1 MNLSELKRTV
11 RQALRED
18 KAWSD
23 VTTRALRHGGGRGEA
38 VIRARGAGIL
48 AGGPAAR
55 AAFQIRDPSLIVKT
69 LVSEG
74 SGVRPG
80 QSVLRVRGPLGSILS
95 AERTAL
101 NLLSRLSG
109 IATLTRK
116 FARAVRGTGAPI
128 YDTRKTTPGL
138 RTLEKYAVKTGGG
151 RNHRMDLS
159 SAVLLKD
166 NHLRAMKRSGDSP
179 RECLRRLRKSRF
191 KNKVVEMEAQNL
203 KEVWEAV
210 SAGVDVILLDN
221 LSPVVLKK
229 AMRLITAAREAR
241 GGPLPKAEVSG
252 GVTLSNVRRVAALGP
267 DRISVG
273 TITHSAA
280 AMDFNLDIL

>member
-1 MNLSELKRTV
+1 MKPSEFARIVKQTL
-11 RQALRED
+11 QED
-18 KAWSD
+18 RAWND

-38 VIRARGAGIL
+38 VIRARASGVL

-55 AAFQIRDPSLIVKT
+55 AAFLIRDRSLAVKT

-80 QSVLRVRGPLGSILS
+80 QSILRVRGSLGSILS

-109 IATLTRK
+109 IATITRR
-116 FARAVRGTGAPI
+116 FVRAVHGTGVPI

-138 RTLEKYAVKTGGG
+138 RALEKYAVKTGGG
-151 RNHRMDLS
+151 QNHRMDLS

-179 RECLRRLRKSRF
+179 RECLQRLRKSRF

-203 KEVWEAV
+203 REVWEAL
-210 SAGVDVILLDN
+210 SAGADVILLDN
-221 LSPVVLKK
+221 LETPLLKK
-229 AMRLITAAREAR
+229 AMQLIQAAQETRTS
-241 GGPLPKAEVSG
+241 LSPKAEVSG
-252 GVTLSNVRRVAALGP
+252 GITLSNVKTIASFKP

-273 TITHSAA
+273 MITHSAP
-280 AMDFNLDIL
+280 AMNFNLDLL